1 MEADDDIE
9 IDVGET
15 TGDEGIDVVLGM
27 TIGDKTGGVVAFDM
41 DGNGISDV
49 PVNIGDAID
58 EVVVEVIF
66 DNVDNDDVA
75 SLDGVG
81 DGIID
86 NGEVVDVVVVLE
98 VVLVSRTKF
107 FVDKKDNSD
116 SFSFTTGVVSI
127 DVADSKDNESEEEV
141 MIDEVG
147 DEGEEIII
155 SFGEVSSEEE
165 DEEEEVEELEVGV
178 IGEVRSRRLIPFS
191 NMAKAILLVF

>member
-15 TGDEGIDVVLGM
+15 TGDEGIEVVLGM

-49 PVNIGDAID
+49 PVNIGDVID

-107 FVDKKDNSD
+107 FVGKKDNSD

-127 DVADSKDNESEEEV
+127 DVADSKDNESEAEV